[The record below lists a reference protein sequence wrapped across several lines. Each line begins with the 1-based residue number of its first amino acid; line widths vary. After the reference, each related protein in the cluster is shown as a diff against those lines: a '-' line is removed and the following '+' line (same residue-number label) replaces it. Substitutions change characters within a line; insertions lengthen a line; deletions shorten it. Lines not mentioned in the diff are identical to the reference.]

1 MSQKLLLE
9 ELQKGPSSWNDWRR
23 VHPSVRIDL
32 SGAYLAES
40 SLRGYDLRRADLSGA
55 TLMAADLTGADLREA
70 NLATA
75 DLRFANFS
83 GAQLA
88 GAHFHG
94 TIGVTPRMLK
104 DSLPE
109 ADVSR
114 RRQLWIVAG
123 VIAALAMFAYW
134 REPSVLSNVLPA
146 ASPATNAAVD
156 PEGRLADYERFT
168 QQVQK
173 AEFAGWRIETV
184 DVMDDLVT
192 LRINR
197 DQVSDDSYLL
207 TLAAAC
213 GALLEAPDAP
223 VRMIRVLGRDGASG
237 WVYENP
243 SNCAALLQA
252 PLATQRL
259 AAAANSRPFVP
270 GLDYSQP

>member
-1 MSQKLLLE
+1 MAQQLLLE
-9 ELQKGPSSWNDWRR
+9 ELKKGPASWNDWRR

-40 SLRGYDLRRADLSGA
+40 SLRGYDLRRTDLSGA

-70 NLATA
+70 NLARADVRYA
-75 DLRFANFS
+75 DLS
-83 GAQLA
+83 GVQLA
-88 GAHFHG
+88 GAHFHE

-109 ADVSR
+109 ADASR
-114 RRQLWIVAG
+114 KRQLWILAG
-123 VIAALAMFAYW
+123 VLAAMAILAYW
-134 REPSVLSNVLPA
+134 RDPSLLSNVLPA
-146 ASPATNAAVD
+146 ASPATDSDLD
-156 PEGRLADYERFT
+156 PEGRLASYEQFT
-168 QQVQK
+168 QQIQQV
-173 AEFAGWRIETV
+173 EFAGWRIEAVAVV
-184 DVMDDLVT
+184 DGLVT

-197 DQVSDDSYLL
+197 EHVTDDSYLL

-213 GALLEAPDAP
+213 GALLDAP
-223 VRMIRVLGRDGASG
+223 EASVRMIRVLGQDGSSG

-252 PLATQRL
+252 PLATLRL